1 MLLLIYLISFFVKIC
16 LDHIVTRVSTALT
29 VKAANK
35 QVDKYK
41 NLLIEFIT
49 NIRLIKS
56 FSKEQ
61 SEVKKLLAISNK
73 LMQPFNVILKGLL
86 TKIVNFIN
94 ESSETAILFVAGINA
109 INGSM
114 TYGDL
119 TIFQTYSRQL
129 KDIIKRIQQ

>member
-1 MLLLIYLISFFVKIC
+1 
-16 LDHIVTRVSTALT
+16 
-29 VKAANK
+29 
-35 QVDKYK
+35 
-41 NLLIEFIT
+41 
-49 NIRLIKS
+49 
-56 FSKEQ
+56 
-61 SEVKKLLAISNK
+61 
-73 LMQPFNVILKGLL
+73 MQPFNVILKGLL

>member
-41 NLLIEFIT
+41 NLLTEFIT

-86 TKIVNFIN
+86 TKIVTFIN